1 MNIEEFLR
9 TMRDIR
15 NDFVNEIEELGEKY
29 QTRLTKTLHDFVG
42 EVELTDNKIPM
53 ERSR

>member
-9 TMRDIR
+9 TMQGIR
-15 NDFVNEIEELGEKY
+15 NDFVNEIEELAERY
-29 QTRLTKTLHDFVG
+29 QQRLTKTLHEFVG
-42 EVELTDNKIPM
+42 EVELTDNKVSM